1 MNGAEDGEIESEVE
15 KAAVS
20 TGSEDIIF
28 KLKSLSKLSEKN
40 KSDYEKHQH
49 KLEKIERAYL
59 KAQKENNKVNMKKCF
74 KYKQKYEIK
83 VDKCKS
89 NIKLLQTKR
98 LKLQQQLDSIDSIS
112 KKASKPSNLHQPVE
126 SQKTAVAPKTI
137 IKLPF
142 PVLNDTRDMKT
153 ILGTLET
160 KHIELINKIEQN
172 RFSLGEKQASY
183 QKIEKLKQLEKAYE
197 SQLEKINIQ
206 LDYVRL
212 ALNLEALR
220 ERNVNQPPHMMM
232 MNSQQMIIDQ
242 MANRLNEMYNMM
254 KVENKS
260 YLKQHQQQLT
270 ESKSN
275 EPETKNQ
282 VCFY

>member
-1 MNGAEDGEIESEVE
+1 ME
-15 KAAVS
+15 KAIVS
-20 TGSEDIIF
+20 TLPEEIAS
-28 KLKSLSKLSEKN
+28 KLKSLIKLTEKN

-89 NIKLLQTKR
+89 NIKILQAKR
-98 LKLQQQLDSIDSIS
+98 IKLQQQLDSIDST
-112 KKASKPSNLHQPVE
+112 KKVSKPNLNQPAE
-126 SQKTAVAPKTI
+126 SQKLVTIPKTV

-153 ILGTLET
+153 ILSTLET
-160 KHIELINKIEQN
+160 KHVELINKIEQN
-172 RFSLGEKQASY
+172 RFSLGDKQASY

-220 ERNVNQPPHMMM
+220 ERNANQPPQMMM
-232 MNSQQMIIDQ
+232 MNSQQIIIDQ

-260 YLKQHQQQLT
+260 YLKQHQQQIS
-270 ESKSN
+270 ESKQN
-275 EPETKNQ
+275 ESETKNQ
-282 VCFY
+282 VCFNKLITFLFMAKYLF